1 MTLLHALVVCYMNQ
15 VCHWEYESTEGVH
28 LPQQLVS
35 SSCCL
40 SQESGLSLWV
50 GEQLKMFT
58 YLDRWDMGFLSLWV
72 GAQLKVFTYL
82 DKWDM
87 AFLPLSVGEQLKVF
101 TDLDRW
107 CIHPV
112 VTGVR
117 PVM

>member
-1 MTLLHALVVCYMNQ
+1 
-15 VCHWEYESTEGVH
+15 
-28 LPQQLVS
+28 
-35 SSCCL
+35 
-40 SQESGLSLWV
+40 
-50 GEQLKMFT
+50 MFT

-107 CIHPV
+107 CHHPV
-112 VTGVR
+112 VVCYRSPACHCG
-117 PVM
+117 